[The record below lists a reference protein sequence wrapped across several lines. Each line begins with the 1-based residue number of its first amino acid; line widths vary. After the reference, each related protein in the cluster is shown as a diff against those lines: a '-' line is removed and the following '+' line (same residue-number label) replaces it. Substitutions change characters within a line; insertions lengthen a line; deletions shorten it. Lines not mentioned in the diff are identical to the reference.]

1 MVPKKLF
8 SVCQKKKKIVFLVG
22 FSICVLRTLGKTLGT
37 IVSVSL
43 SLNCLHR
50 LMFLP
55 LPLMDPLVPF
65 TKVSP
70 FFLPPYFPLIC
81 WIMSQLVFYAC
92 WHLPFCLEKMKLIL
106 IPWWYKLISVSSII
120 ASVNTKY
127 ISDFVRIST
136 ELLET

>member
-8 SVCQKKKKIVFLVG
+8 YVCQKKKKKNSI
-22 FSICVLRTLGKTLGT
+22 FSWFQYLCSQNTRENTGNNRL
-37 IVSVSL
+37 SL
-43 SLNCLHR
+43 SLNCLYR